1 MSDGDADIQREAVGK
16 AQEFVTQRKAA
27 YHRTFYGTGVD
38 GQAVLADLANFCR
51 AHASTFDGNPSI
63 ANRLD
68 GRREVWLRI
77 QQHLQ
82 LSDQQLWTLFRIP
95 KL

>member
-1 MSDGDADIQREAVGK
+1 MSDDESAKRDAIGK

-27 YHRTFYGTGVD
+27 YHRTFHGTGVD

-51 AHASTFDGNPSI
+51 AHASTFDVNPSV

-77 QQHLQ
+77 QQHLN
-82 LSDQQLWTLFRIP
+82 LTDAQLWELFRIP
-95 KL
+95 RI